1 MKAPVF
7 DPNWSPDVVALY
19 QHDMQEIWDRT
30 RAPHIWN
37 QYHNQLQIYKGFAN
51 REGMRILDV
60 GCAQATLALQLA
72 ELGHEVT
79 AADLRPEFLNY
90 AKSRY
95 THGSI
100 EFAQL
105 NVLKDAIP
113 GQYDLI
119 FANQIIEHI
128 VYPQLLVTKLAS
140 ALALGG
146 RLVVTTPNAA
156 YFKSDLPTFDE
167 LGDPQAFE
175 HMQNTADADGHFF
188 AYTAGELIRIVSSCG
203 LGSVQAR
210 YFETPAISGHFRVRH
225 LHGVIPASLL
235 MFADSILL
243 AARPVAT
250 HLAHQLLVTGCR
262 PRG

>member
-7 DPNWSPDVVALY
+7 DPNWSREVFALY

-30 RAPHIWN
+30 RAPHVWN
-37 QYHNQLQIYKGFAN
+37 QYHNQLRIYQGFAN

-79 AADLRPEFLNY
+79 AADLRPEFLAY

-100 EFAQL
+100 KFAQL
-105 NVLKDAIP
+105 NVLEDAIP

-128 VYPQLLVTKLAS
+128 VYPQLLVSKLAS
-140 ALALGG
+140 ALAPGG

-167 LGDPQAFE
+167 LGDPQAFV

-188 AYTAGELIRIVSSCG
+188 AYTAEELMRIVSACG
-203 LGSVQAR
+203 LHSVRAQ

-235 MFADSILL
+235 TFADSVLL
-243 AARPVAT
+243 KARPLRRRV
-250 HLAHQLLVTGCR
+250 AHQLLVTGCT
-262 PRG
+262 PLG